1 MIVRY
6 TGVLTDVA
14 EDSVILER
22 EGVAREVLVPAYALI
37 DLAPMRGDEV
47 TLHTTEI
54 YEGSQSS
61 GNLVPRMLGFT
72 STEDRAFFMLFV
84 GVKGIGPRKALKA
97 LAMPVRK
104 IATWIETSDAKSL
117 TGLPGIGKR
126 AAELMIATLK
136 GKLAAFAIPAEG
148 GDTLGQVL
156 SNAQK
161 DALDVLLAWGDTRA
175 DAQRFLQRAGELEP
189 GLETPEEWV
198 RVAYRVK
205 TGAVGT

>member
-22 EGVAREVLVPAYALI
+22 DGVAREVLVPAYALI
-37 DLAPMRGDEV
+37 DLAPMRGEEV
-47 TLHTTEI
+47 TLHTMELF
-54 YEGSQSS
+54 EGSQAS
-61 GNLVPRMLGFT
+61 GNLVPRMLGFVCA
-72 STEDRAFFMLFV
+72 EDRAFFSRFV
-84 GVKGIGPRKALKA
+84 GVKGIGPRKAMKA

-104 IATWIETSDAKSL
+104 IATWIETSDAKAL
-117 TGLPGIGKR
+117 AGLPGIGKR
-126 AAELMIATLK
+126 AAELMIASLK
-136 GKLAAFAIPAEG
+136 GKLAAFAIPADG
-148 GDTLGQVL
+148 VDVIGQVL

-189 GLETPEEWV
+189 GLETPEDWV

-205 TGAVGT
+205 TGVVGS